1 MADFGKKCM
10 EQIAVALIIWS
21 RFLLGSTM
29 SAKIFSSNT
38 ICLKFCMQ
46 ISAMRLKQIYIWL
59 KISKGYGVCLIEYRR
74 VGIEGGGWPGT
85 NDDIVKALE
94 KMSSVINEKN
104 EDRKQKV
111 VLLGHSAG
119 GTLAS
124 WISCKMNE
132 INGVPIA
139 LCVAVAP
146 IGDLEAGYDRKLSDE
161 GDAVFNYM
169 GCAPV
174 VGDRN
179 CVYK

>member
-1 MADFGKKCM
+1 M
-10 EQIAVALIIWS
+10 
-21 RFLLGSTM
+21 
-29 SAKIFSSNT
+29 
-38 ICLKFCMQ
+38 
-46 ISAMRLKQIYIWL
+46 

-94 KMSSVINEKN
+94 KMSSIIDEKN
-104 EDRKQKV
+104 DDRKQKV

-132 INGVPIA
+132 INGIPIA

-174 VGDRN
+174 IGDSD